1 MSPISVISV
10 ESLTREWGVS
20 KVKLYDLVEV
30 MTRICLIRVIRRKK
44 MASKVHLKGAKLF
57 FYDPSTYYA
66 LDGNIANAREAFVV
80 CSFEE
85 AGREIFASDDERVC
99 DFLTDGVTLEV
110 GGRGKNRK
118 GADIVVKDGLDVPMP
133 GVIPMWLLGMMY

>member
-1 MSPISVISV
+1 MA
-10 ESLTREWGVS
+10 
-20 KVKLYDLVEV
+20 
-30 MTRICLIRVIRRKK
+30 RICLIRIIRRKK

-80 CSFEE
+80 SSFKE
-85 AGREIFASDDERVC
+85 AGRKIFAADDERVC
-99 DFLTDGVTLEV
+99 DFLTDGLTLEV
-110 GGRGKNRK
+110 GGRDNNRK

-133 GVIPMWLLGMMY
+133 GVIPMWLLGMMYKKISTIFMHGMR

>member
-1 MSPISVISV
+1 MQAIVGFLAMSPISVISV

-57 FYDPSTYYA
+57 FYDQTTYYA
-66 LDGNIANAREAFVV
+66 LDGNIANSRE
-80 CSFEE
+80 SFDVLS
-85 AGREIFASDDERVC
+85 FAEHY
-99 DFLTDGVTLEV
+99 T
-110 GGRGKNRK
+110 
-118 GADIVVKDGLDVPMP
+118 
-133 GVIPMWLLGMMY
+133 